1 MTDIAL
7 TAAKIGAVYDTAEII
22 DMIAAA
28 AITKGQAVY
37 QTTSGTV
44 GVADANDSGKEQFR
58 GIALEAASIGKVVPV
73 LKRGHI
79 YGFTLTSQ
87 THDDQ
92 LLLSDTPGVIAD
104 SNGTMTVPVGRVVAL
119 PDSSLTKV
127 AYIEADWAT
136 QWS

>member
-1 MTDIAL
+1 MAVILL
-7 TAAKIGAVYDTAEII
+7 TAAKIGAIFDTAEIV
-22 DMIAAA
+22 DMIAAV

-44 GVADANDSGKEQFR
+44 GVADANDSGLEQFR

-73 LKRGHI
+73 LKRGHLA
-79 YGFTLTSQ
+79 GLTLTDQ
-87 THDDQ
+87 TWDDQ
-92 LLLSDTPGVIAD
+92 LFLSDTAGALGD
-104 SNGTMTVPVGRVVAL
+104 ANGTMVVPVGRVVAM

-127 AYIEADWAT
+127 AYIEADWVT